1 MTEVSMAEAIQQ
13 FLQQRKL
20 QGKVHA
26 LRITEVW
33 VQLMGKTIAQYTNE
47 IKIVGHT
54 LYISTTIA
62 PVSYTHLLTQRY
74 KLIILPALSLVPLAL
89 APPKGCCPTTAPV
102 SYTHLNSIL
111 A

>member
-1 MTEVSMAEAIQQ
+1 MAELSMAEAIQQ

-47 IKIVGHT
+47 IKIVGHI

-62 PVSYTHLLTQRY
+62 PLKEELMYQRT
-74 KLIILPALSLVPLAL
+74 LIIQRVNEALGENVIEE
-89 APPKGCCPTTAPV
+89 V
-102 SYTHLNSIL
+102 VIQ
-111 A
+111 

>member
-1 MTEVSMAEAIQQ
+1 MTEVSIVEAIQQ

-26 LRITEVW
+26 LRIKEVW

-47 IKIVGHT
+47 IKIVGNT

-62 PVSYTHLLTQRY
+62 PLKQELMYQRA
-74 KLIILPALSLVPLAL
+74 LIMQRVNEALGENVIEE
-89 APPKGCCPTTAPV
+89 V
-102 SYTHLNSIL
+102 VIQ
-111 A
+111 

>member
-20 QGKVHA
+20 QSKLHA
-26 LRITEVW
+26 LRIKEVW

-62 PVSYTHLLTQRY
+62 PLKQELMYQHA
-74 KLIILPALSLVPLAL
+74 LIIQRVNEALGESVIEE
-89 APPKGCCPTTAPV
+89 V
-102 SYTHLNSIL
+102 VIQ
-111 A
+111 

>member
-1 MTEVSMAEAIQQ
+1 MTEISMAEAIQQ

-20 QGKVHA
+20 QSKVHA

-33 VQLMGKTIAQYTNE
+33 TQLMGKIIAQYTNE

-62 PVSYTHLLTQRY
+62 PLKQELMYQRL
-74 KLIILPALSLVPLAL
+74 LIIQRVNEALGEELIEEV
-89 APPKGCCPTTAPV
+89 V
-102 SYTHLNSIL
+102 IQ
-111 A
+111 

>member
-62 PVSYTHLLTQRY
+62 PLKQELMYQRV
-74 KLIILPALSLVPLAL
+74 LIIQRVNEALGENVIEE
-89 APPKGCCPTTAPV
+89 V
-102 SYTHLNSIL
+102 VIQ
-111 A
+111 

>member
-62 PVSYTHLLTQRY
+62 PLKQELMYQRA
-74 KLIILPALSLVPLAL
+74 LIIQRVNEALGENVIEE
-89 APPKGCCPTTAPV
+89 V
-102 SYTHLNSIL
+102 VIQ
-111 A
+111 